1 MKINIKNDAKINAAL
16 RAVNG
21 RSASFCY
28 TSAYE
33 IRALAD
39 RADDMLAER
48 GVYKKNASGSELTA
62 RMAGP
67 TANRY
72 KYSANANSVTLLRTS
87 GGWFM
92 TDVGME
98 TVYPRERE
106 LFALTVQSD
115 AGADIITHAMAG
127 IAVAGE
133 SL

>member
-1 MKINIKNDAKINAAL
+1 MKINVKNDTKINAAL

-28 TSAYE
+28 TSASQ

-39 RADDMLAER
+39 RAEDILAER
-48 GVYKKNASGSELTA
+48 GVCKKNASGSELTA

-87 GGWFM
+87 GAWFM
-92 TDVGME
+92 TGVWKE
-98 TVYPRERE
+98 VVYPRERE
-106 LFALTVQSD
+106 YFGVAVQPN
-115 AGADIITHAMAG
+115 AHADILAHAMVG
-127 IAVAGE
+127 IAV
-133 SL
+133 LPQ